1 MVKKTI
7 KVKGLKNVIK
17 PKRAV
22 KSKNKVIKTVAEDL
36 LYTQLQEALPTVE
49 FVREHKG
56 IPGRQFRFDFASIA
70 LQLAIEVQGGVF
82 TYGGH
87 STGMGITRDCE
98 KLALSNLAGWTVF
111 QVTSGQVRDGTA
123 IKWINEWCKGMK

>member
-1 MVKKTI
+1 MAIAKKKVVKK
-7 KVKGLKNVIK
+7 VAK
-17 PKRAV
+17 P
-22 KSKNKVIKTVAEDL
+22 KNKVIKTAAEDL
-36 LYTQLQEALPTVE
+36 LAEQLAIELPEVE
-49 FVREHKG
+49 FIREHKG
-56 IPGRQFRFDFASIA
+56 IPGRQFRFDFASIV

-98 KLALSNLAGWTVF
+98 KLALANLNRWTVF

-123 IKWINEWCKGMK
+123 IKWIKQWCEGVLL